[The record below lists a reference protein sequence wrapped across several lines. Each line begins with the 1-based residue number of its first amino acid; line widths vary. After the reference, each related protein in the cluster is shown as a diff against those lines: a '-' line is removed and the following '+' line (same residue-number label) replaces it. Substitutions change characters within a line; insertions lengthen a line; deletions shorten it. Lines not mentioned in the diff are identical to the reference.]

1 MAENKREQLRQQL
14 KELYELKKQNPKGKK
29 IKAEH
34 ERVLDEFD
42 KEGQKEPLPFD

>member
-14 KELYELKKQNPKGKK
+14 KELYKLKKQNPKDKK
-29 IKAEH
+29 IKVEY

-42 KEGQKEPLPFD
+42 KEGQKEDFPF